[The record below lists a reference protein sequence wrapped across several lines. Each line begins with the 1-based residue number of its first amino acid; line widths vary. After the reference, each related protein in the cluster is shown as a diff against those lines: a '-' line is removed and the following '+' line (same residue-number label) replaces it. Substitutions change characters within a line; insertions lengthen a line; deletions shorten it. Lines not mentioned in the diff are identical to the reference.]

1 MTSCP
6 ELPNCSIV
14 PPFIFENIAMNGT
27 AEQREAA
34 LHHLDIDAT
43 TRATRMMAASAT
55 TAAATPG
62 PPREHRLIYD
72 AQHTNTLPG
81 TLVRS
86 EGQGPVADVDAND
99 AYDGLGDTW
108 SLYAN
113 VFNRNSIDDAGMDLI
128 GSVHVG
134 TKWNNAQWDGAQ
146 MRFGDGDGVTFNRLT
161 IAVDIMGHELTHGVT
176 QYTAGLLYQDQAGAL
191 NESVSDVF
199 GSLVKQYAASPEQT
213 AANADWLIGAGIW
226 APGINGVALRSMKAP
241 GTAFNDPV
249 VGKDPQPAHMRD
261 YLVTTR
267 DFGGVHTNS
276 GIPNHAF
283 YLLAVALGGHAWD
296 QAGPIWYE
304 TLRDSRLKPD
314 AEFVDFAT
322 LTADNALRLYGATVE
337 AAVIDAWT
345 QVGVATS
352 TTPAATTTAMTA
364 SATTGGHAS

>member
-6 ELPNCSIV
+6 ELPCCSIV
-14 PPFIFENIAMNGT
+14 PPFVFENIAMNGT

-34 LHHLDIDAT
+34 LHHLATDAT
-43 TRATRMMAASAT
+43 IRAARALAASRS
-55 TAAATPG
+55 AAAAG
-62 PPREHRLIYD
+62 AGAPREHRLIYD
-72 AQHTNTLPG
+72 AHHTSTLPG

-86 EGQGPVADVDAND
+86 EGQGPVSDVDVNE
-99 AYDGLGDTW
+99 AYGGLGDTW
-108 SLYAN
+108 SLYFD
-113 VFNRNSIDDAGMDLI
+113 VFSRNSIDDAGMDLV

-134 TKWNNAQWDGAQ
+134 TKWNNAQWDGVQ

-176 QYTAGLLYQDQAGAL
+176 QHTAGLLYQDQAGAL

-199 GSLVKQYAASPEQT
+199 GSLVKQYAASPRQT
-213 AANADWLIGAGIW
+213 AANADWLIGAGVW

-261 YLVTTR
+261 YLHTTL

-283 YLLAVALGGHAWD
+283 YLLAVALGGYAWD
-296 QAGPIWYE
+296 QAGHIWYQ

-314 AEFVDFAT
+314 AQFVDFAT
-322 LTADNALRLYGATVE
+322 LTADNAMRLYGATVE

-345 QVGVATS
+345 QVGVFPSGSSRSPLTRD
-352 TTPAATTTAMTA
+352 
-364 SATTGGHAS
+364 SAGAR